1 MTPTD
6 VLREALD
13 QYVTNQG
20 EYVET
25 GENITAADRTKL
37 EIAEALL
44 DDLNA
49 PLIALAEETP

>member
-1 MTPTD
+1 MTPAD

-13 QYVTNQG
+13 QYVTNHG

-25 GENITAADRTKL
+25 GENVTAADRAKL

-49 PLIALAEETP
+49 PLVALADGTG